1 MKTFKITLIMA
12 VFASSLFLQSCETDP
27 ALDTIDGVEFASQ
40 TFQENAP
47 CDNTSN
53 PTCAFLLPMD
63 YASAAPIIA
72 ERALR
77 LCPIGFNCILTP
89 DPRQDKLEFVLCPT
103 NYINTNV
110 DKPCTSA
117 FAELRFTTPILDATK
132 LNSLVCFLSDFI
144 RSKMDN
150 QRNVATNVLIYPRSE
165 TSTNPSYYYVIEVEL
180 EQVLTNPSGP
190 CF

>member
-77 LCPIGFNCILTP
+77 QCPYGRQCVYVSTSGRPALEDWCPSQVNTPSCNRIVNLPYGPALILTP
-89 DPRQDKLEFVLCPT
+89 DQLNSAVCALSGAIRASELQGKNIETLILNVGQHPVNGIT
-103 NYINTNV
+103 NYFYIATISYLDINPNI
-110 DKPCTSA
+110 
-117 FAELRFTTPILDATK
+117 TPL
-132 LNSLVCFLSDFI
+132 C
-144 RSKMDN
+144 
-150 QRNVATNVLIYPRSE
+150 Q
-165 TSTNPSYYYVIEVEL
+165 
-180 EQVLTNPSGP
+180 
-190 CF
+190 